1 MPGGGLAF
9 GLISNNKEWQESI
22 TEVLEKSIQDN
33 QLTFYVNELKSVDP
47 NTWVWYWHIAHNC
60 SMIICDLAH
69 STEHEVRMALAM
81 CKENL
86 PIVFNVKPGNDEFIS
101 LLNAI
106 SVPWFEDTDHLI
118 QLLEAAFGG

>member
-9 GLISNNKEWQESI
+9 CLISNNKDWQENI
-22 TEVLEKSIQDN
+22 VELLEKGIQNN

-47 NTWVWYWHIAHNC
+47 NTWVWYWHVAPNC

-69 STEHEVRMALAM
+69 SSEHEVRMALAM
-81 CKENL
+81 CKKDL
-86 PIVFNVKPGNDEFIS
+86 PIVFNVKPGNDEFVG

-106 SVPWFEDTDHLI
+106 GVPWYSDDKDLM
-118 QLLEAAFGG
+118 QLLEAAFG